1 MLGKPQSENTKG
13 YTESGF
19 QGHLTKVQ
27 IWSRALH
34 VTNEIQKQV
43 RDCRTEPVLYQGLI
57 LTWAGY
63 DDTVGGVERVV
74 PSHCGQRVC
83 PPGYGGNKCQQLESD
98 KIPPK
103 VEYCPGD
110 LWVIAKNGSAIV
122 SWDEPKF
129 VDNVGI
135 ARIQEKNGHRSG
147 QTLMWGT
154 YDISYVAYDQAG
166 NSASCNFKVY
176 VLCKCLCIR
185 VRVLILQLNVNLRRQ
200 VRLFRFFQ
208 PTSAQSWRIQSEGRN
223 SARTGA
229 LAVSSRSARS
239 SATRD

>member
-1 MLGKPQSENTKG
+1 MLGKPQSENIKG

-27 IWSRALH
+27 VWSRALH

-43 RDCRTEPVLYQGLI
+43 RDCRTEPVLYQGLV

-63 DDTVGGVERVV
+63 DETIGGVERVV

-83 PPGYGGNKCQQLESD
+83 PPGYGGNKCQQLEAD

-103 VEYCPGD
+103 MEHCPGD
-110 LWVIAKNGSAIV
+110 LWVIAKNGSSIV
-122 SWDEPKF
+122 TWDEPRF
-129 VDNVGI
+129 SDNVGVVK
-135 ARIQEKNGHRSG
+135 IQEKNGHRSG
-147 QTLMWGT
+147 QTLLWGT

-176 VLCKCLCIR
+176 VLCK
-185 VRVLILQLNVNLRRQ
+185 
-200 VRLFRFFQ
+200 
-208 PTSAQSWRIQSEGRN
+208 
-223 SARTGA
+223 
-229 LAVSSRSARS
+229 
-239 SATRD
+239 

>member
-1 MLGKPQSENTKG
+1 MEVEDLYPPSKNSSITSFNFRIVLFFFLNLHLIEFKFTKITLRSAWAVLGKPQSENTKG

-43 RDCRTEPVLYQGLI
+43 RDCRTEPVLYQGLV

-63 DDTVGGVERVV
+63 DDTFGGVERVV

-83 PPGYGGNKCQQLESD
+83 PPGYGGSKCQQLESD

-103 VEYCPGD
+103 VEHCPGD

-122 SWDEPKF
+122 SWDEPRF

-135 ARIQEKNGHRSG
+135 VRIQEKNGHKSG

-176 VLCKCLCIR
+176 VLCK
-185 VRVLILQLNVNLRRQ
+185 
-200 VRLFRFFQ
+200 RFFH
-208 PTSAQSWRIQSEGRN
+208 T
-223 SARTGA
+223 
-229 LAVSSRSARS
+229 
-239 SATRD
+239 